1 MIVFAPLA
9 CRAAQI
15 AAAVAAVELA
25 KRCSPGVIDGLEKA
39 ACKTAKRI
47 RKDLKRCRKAAAG
60 TAAE

>member
-1 MIVFAPLA
+1 MIIFAPLA

-15 AAAVAAVELA
+15 AASVVAVELA
-25 KRCSPGVIDGLEKA
+25 RRCSPAIMDELEKA

-47 RKDLKRCRKAAAG
+47 RKDLKRCRKAAAE